1 MNELSQ
7 LANLE
12 LILDNKLKA
21 KFLFWLG
28 WKIVDIAE
36 ALDENERTVQ
46 AWKTRE
52 EWEKTRSESRVEEAL
67 TVRLMTLTLKNK
79 KSSGDYKELGE
90 LFKNYKEFA
99 RIERYKEGGNEADL
113 NPNIAKRNA
122 APKKKKKIISLLRN
136 KLNNLYQLLKIAY
149 LTINAIGIKQVIN
162 VLE

>member
-12 LILDNKLKA
+12 LILDNKLKLNF
-21 KFLFWLG
+21 FLAG

-52 EWEKTRSESRVEEAL
+52 EWDKTRSESRVEEAL

-99 RIERYKEGGNEADL
+99 EL
-113 NPNIAKRNA
+113 NVIKRW
-122 APKKKKKIISLLRN
+122 
-136 KLNNLYQLLKIAY
+136 
-149 LTINAIGIKQVIN
+149 
-162 VLE
+162 